1 VVVTGVGLLSALGN
15 GTEQTWSA
23 LLAGKS
29 GVGPITQFDASEF
42 STRIAAEVR
51 DFDPL
56 VQRVSDSVR

>member
-56 VQRVSDSVR
+56 V